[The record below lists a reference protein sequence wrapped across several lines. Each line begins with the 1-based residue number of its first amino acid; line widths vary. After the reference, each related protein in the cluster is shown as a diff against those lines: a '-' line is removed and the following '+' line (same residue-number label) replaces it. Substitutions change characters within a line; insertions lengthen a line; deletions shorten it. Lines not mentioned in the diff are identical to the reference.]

1 MFNSTFSKSVF
12 YCIYVKNTFMKIWKS
27 ESNSVYDNIPYKYK
41 NIFNINKWLKRTFI
55 TKRKYYNKL
64 NFFIKIHTYVH
75 TYIYVYIYI
84 NIYIIKKN
92 HKIIFMILKVE
103 IM

>member
-55 TKRKYYNKL
+55 AKGKYYNK
-64 NFFIKIHTYVH
+64 FKTFIKIKI
-75 TYIYVYIYI
+75 YIYKHLYY
-84 NIYIIKKN
+84 
-92 HKIIFMILKVE
+92 
-103 IM
+103 